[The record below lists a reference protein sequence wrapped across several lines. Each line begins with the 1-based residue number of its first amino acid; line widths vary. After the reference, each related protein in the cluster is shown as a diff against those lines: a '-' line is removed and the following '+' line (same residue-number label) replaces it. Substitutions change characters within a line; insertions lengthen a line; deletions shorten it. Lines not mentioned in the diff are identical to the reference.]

1 VRCTPQ
7 QNVGLARVDIHGVE
21 RTLPRR
27 VVLARKHR
35 RNPTL
40 AERQLWA
47 LVRRRQLD
55 GFLFRRQFPVG
66 PYFADLFC
74 PAAKLAIELDG
85 DSHRGRH
92 RRDRIRDTF
101 FTRRGI
107 AVLRL
112 PNQLVLEQPA
122 DALELIRIALRACS
136 PLTQ

>member
-1 VRCTPQ
+1 MSIPRNWDFGC
-7 QNVGLARVDIHGVE
+7 VDIHGVE

-35 RNPTL
+35 KNPTL

-47 LVRRRQLD
+47 RVRRRQLD

-85 DSHRGRH
+85 DSHAGRE
-92 RRDRIRDTF
+92 RRDRIRDTYF
-101 FTRRGI
+101 SRRGI

-112 PNQLVLEQPA
+112 PNQLLLEQPA
-122 DALELIRIALRACS
+122 TALELIRVALRACS
-136 PLTQ
+136 PLTK